1 MRACDAR
8 HNPNRFMRRKNP
20 RVLLGDR
27 THARR
32 SLMSPLPT
40 LCLGI
45 PNAIGEQ
52 PIQIG
57 KVWIT
62 VDAEA
67 QAFAIVLA
75 RPLAGP
81 HFPSRI
87 IGVEVRTA
95 ERRPAAVRTVLDVAA
110 AVMALADSRAAVG
123 TGSKFHD
130 RCFLLLVRRWLQHHI
145 RHVSCSPASLRFL
158 SDDKFLW

>member
-1 MRACDAR
+1 MRDVHRCVSASTCQCRHRIAC
-8 HNPNRFMRRKNP
+8 K
-20 RVLLGDR
+20 LLTPSD
-27 THARR
+27 
-32 SLMSPLPT
+32 PL
-40 LCLGI
+40 I
-45 PNAIGEQ
+45 
-52 PIQIG
+52 
-57 KVWIT
+57 
-62 VDAEA
+62 
-67 QAFAIVLA
+67 
-75 RPLAGP
+75 LAGTTSDDMGAALHVWLRLVDVAGIEGRENFVTSASARTQAP
-81 HFPSRI
+81 SIYFPSRI
-87 IGVEVRTA
+87 IGVEARTA